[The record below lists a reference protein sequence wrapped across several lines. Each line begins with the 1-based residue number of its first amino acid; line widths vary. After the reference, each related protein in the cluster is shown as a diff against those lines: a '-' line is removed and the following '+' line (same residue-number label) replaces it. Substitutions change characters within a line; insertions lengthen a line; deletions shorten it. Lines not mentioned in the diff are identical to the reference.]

1 MSSSSHGLRI
11 GRSRIR
17 RALHVTSHGSC
28 VARIEFPG
36 LGRPPNPPKP
46 DNAPS
51 LKLVEDLRSKAH
63 NGELYGVVI
72 RGSFTG

>member
-1 MSSSSHGLRI
+1 MVW
-11 GRSRIR
+11 GRSADAEACHASASAAAVATMGVP
-17 RALHVTSHGSC
+17 ALAIKTGV
-28 VARIEFPG
+28 
-36 LGRPPNPPKP
+36 RPPNPPKP

-51 LKLVEDLRSKAH
+51 FKLVEDLRSKAH